1 MTQSPPL
8 RKCVRFAKHGP
19 EGSRK
24 ESASPSPRRKA
35 VFPISINCSPK
46 NEFSRNPFRYLSILS
61 VLALQSFVSC
71 RCAMVG
77 NGGIPGEQNI
87 DFDWNRLLDD
97 DNFLF
102 AAVDEGFSNLS
113 PDSLPLSI
121 GDIEEILMK
130 DDDAAPYDFISEILL
145 DSPAEASA
153 PSGEVAGIE
162 ESDHSGEVVGT
173 PDTKGSSG
181 SEVED
186 DGKGKERDTVE
197 GVEQQL
203 RNRDAAVRSRE
214 RKKTY
219 VRDLELKSKYYESE
233 CRRLGIM
240 LQYCLAENQT
250 LRLSLQNS
258 KAVGASMPMQE
269 SAVLLLESLLLGSL
283 HWFLGITCLL
293 ILLPLLQSTPLRVV
307 PQEGQEN
314 KNQAS
319 LAPGKVGSR
328 TNRIWVIQSKMGK
341 RYKASR
347 SRMKSTSVLAQ
358 VPTVWVLV
366 TEYVKES
373 RKCFDTVAAEFS
385 SDSHCESERV
395 PSGEKGQVKMDSD
408 FGLARELS
416 DLQKLRSQYR
426 PELPPCLQG
435 TAVRVEFGDATT
447 AADPSGGHTISRLF
461 PHTFGQPLAHFL
473 RASAKVPDAQIITEH
488 PSIRVGIVFCGRQ
501 SPGGHNAIWG
511 LYDAIKV
518 HNPNSTLLGFL
529 GMLCMHIA
537 KADYNDAFRGY
548 DLLGRTKDQIRSTEQ
563 VNAALTACTSLKLDG
578 LVIVG
583 GIHDMLLIWQ
593 KAFAEAKCPTK
604 VVGVPVTLNGDLKNQ
619 FVETN
624 VGFDTICKVNSQLI
638 SNVCTDAL
646 SAEKVILAEEIS
658 CPDKY
663 HGVILLPEG
672 LIESIP
678 EVYALLKEIHGL
690 LRQGVSADNIF
701 SQLSPWASAL
711 FEFMPPFIRKQL
723 LLHPESDDSAQLS
736 QIETEKLLAFLVEEE
751 MNKRT
756 KEGKYK
762 GKKFNAICHFFGYQA
777 RGSLPSKF
785 DCDYAYVLG
794 HVCYHILAAGLN
806 GYLAT
811 LTNLKN
817 PVNKWRCGAAPITAM
832 MTVRRYGHGPAADS
846 FGKPALHPATVDLRG
861 KAYELLRQNATK
873 FLLDDVYR
881 NPGPLQFDGP
891 GADAKAL
898 TLCVEDQ
905 DYMGR
910 IKELQEYLDK
920 GCSQDVLKAALSAMA
935 SVTNILSVMSNG
947 GAEQVGYGVERPFT
961 PGVEEVYSVIC
972 EVNCCNILSKEQI
985 L

>member
-1 MTQSPPL
+1 
-8 RKCVRFAKHGP
+8 
-19 EGSRK
+19 
-24 ESASPSPRRKA
+24 
-35 VFPISINCSPK
+35 
-46 NEFSRNPFRYLSILS
+46 
-61 VLALQSFVSC
+61 
-71 RCAMVG
+71 
-77 NGGIPGEQNI
+77 
-87 DFDWNRLLDD
+87 
-97 DNFLF
+97 
-102 AAVDEGFSNLS
+102 
-113 PDSLPLSI
+113 
-121 GDIEEILMK
+121 
-130 DDDAAPYDFISEILL
+130 
-145 DSPAEASA
+145 
-153 PSGEVAGIE
+153 
-162 ESDHSGEVVGT
+162 
-173 PDTKGSSG
+173 
-181 SEVED
+181 
-186 DGKGKERDTVE
+186 
-197 GVEQQL
+197 
-203 RNRDAAVRSRE
+203 
-214 RKKTY
+214 
-219 VRDLELKSKYYESE
+219 
-233 CRRLGIM
+233 
-240 LQYCLAENQT
+240 
-250 LRLSLQNS
+250 
-258 KAVGASMPMQE
+258 
-269 SAVLLLESLLLGSL
+269 
-283 HWFLGITCLL
+283 
-293 ILLPLLQSTPLRVV
+293 
-307 PQEGQEN
+307 
-314 KNQAS
+314 
-319 LAPGKVGSR
+319 
-328 TNRIWVIQSKMGK
+328 
-341 RYKASR
+341 
-347 SRMKSTSVLAQ
+347 
-358 VPTVWVLV
+358 
-366 TEYVKES
+366 
-373 RKCFDTVAAEFS
+373 
-385 SDSHCESERV
+385 
-395 PSGEKGQVKMDSD
+395 MDSD

-529 GMLCMHIA
+529 GGSEGLFAQKTLEITDDILA
-537 KADYNDAFRGY
+537 TYKNQGGY

-583 GIHDMLLIWQ
+583 GVTSNTDAAYLAE
-593 KAFAEAKCPTK
+593 AFAEAKCPTK

-646 SAEKVILAEEIS
+646 SAEKYYYFIRLMGRKASHVALECTLQSHPNMVILAEEVAASKLTLFDITKQI
-658 CPDKY
+658 CDAVQARAEQDKY

-920 GCSQDVLKAALSAMA
+920 VRTIVKPGCSQDVLKAALSAMA

-947 GAEQVGYGVERPFT
+947 GNTNF
-961 PGVEEVYSVIC
+961 
-972 EVNCCNILSKEQI
+972 
-985 L
+985 